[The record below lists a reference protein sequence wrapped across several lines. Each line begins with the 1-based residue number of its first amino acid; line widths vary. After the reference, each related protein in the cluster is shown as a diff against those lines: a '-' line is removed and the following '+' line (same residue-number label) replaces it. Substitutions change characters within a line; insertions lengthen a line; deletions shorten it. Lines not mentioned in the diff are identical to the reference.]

1 MTQNMVCMYPTTLV
15 VNFHP
20 EYSVHGMY
28 VHTVLYLPLHTYIQR
43 IPRSTPKLWKW
54 SVKVKN
60 PLRQRKHS
68 TKVFFSLNGE
78 KPRWQQFPRIGKRR
92 IEIWGSQAQRSIP
105 RPATTNRNWA
115 TQPYLVPTYVHCILH
130 SVHMQFQVE
139 VGKLQIPELKKA
151 TGQVGNAG

>member
-28 VHTVLYLPLHTYIQR
+28 AHTVLYLPLHTYIQR

-68 TKVFFSLNGE
+68 TKVFFSLNGDLGE
-78 KPRWQQFPRIGKRR
+78 TTL
-92 IEIWGSQAQRSIP
+92 ATIP
-105 RPATTNRNWA
+105 QDRQTTDRN
-115 TQPYLVPTYVHCILH
+115 
-130 SVHMQFQVE
+130 M
-139 VGKLQIPELKKA
+139 G
-151 TGQVGNAG
+151 